1 LALIETVA
9 VSVIVVVALAFA
21 ARSIYRSVS
30 RKTRTPACGD
40 GSCPISDQCGKSPES
55 ELEVKGQAK

>member
-1 LALIETVA
+1 MIETVA
-9 VSVIVVVALAFA
+9 VSVIVLVALVFA
-21 ARSIYRSVS
+21 VRSLYRSVT

-40 GSCPISDQCGKSPES
+40 GSCPISDQCGKSSES